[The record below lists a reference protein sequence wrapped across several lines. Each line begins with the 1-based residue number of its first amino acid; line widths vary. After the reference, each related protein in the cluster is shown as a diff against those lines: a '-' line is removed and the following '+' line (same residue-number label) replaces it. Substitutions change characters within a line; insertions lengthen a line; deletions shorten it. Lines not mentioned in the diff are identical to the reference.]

1 MTDITERLRHIRR
14 DGCLCADKPKKAALL
29 HPICQEAADEIE
41 RLRAALRFYS
51 EEWRYEEFKEDSIAA
66 ASDRSVGSE
75 LGHDRGDRARTALR
89 GQG

>member
-1 MTDITERLRHIRR
+1 MTDITERLRGMAAR
-14 DGCLCADKPKKAALL
+14 DDISALTSWT
-29 HPICQEAADEIE
+29 IEEAADEIE

-75 LGHDRGDRARTALR
+75 LGHDRGDRARAALR